1 MVGRCERIKGDGKS
15 CRANATSGSSYCF
28 FHDPATS
35 EERTA
40 ARRAGGQANRP
51 AVAPEAPVRELETS
65 SHVAQLL
72 AETINYVRRG
82 ELDPKVA
89 NSVGYLSNILVKTL
103 EQSEI
108 ADRLETLER
117 IAPAGPPNA
126 SSVDVAD
133 LSHLVV
139 GRAV

>member
-1 MVGRCERIKGDGKS
+1 MVGRCENIKSDGKV
-15 CRANATSGSSYCF
+15 CKANATSGSRYCF
-28 FHDPATS
+28 FHDPAKS

-51 AVAPEAPVRELETS
+51 AVARMTHVRELEKS
-65 SHVAQLL
+65 SHVASFL
-72 AETINYVRRG
+72 AETMNFVRRG

-89 NSVGYLSNILVKTL
+89 NSVGYLSNILVKAL

-117 IAPAGPPNA
+117 VTAAGQANGP
-126 SSVDVAD
+126 SSDATN

-139 GRAV
+139 GKAL

>member
-1 MVGRCERIKGDGKS
+1 MVGRCEHIKSDGQS
-15 CRANATSGSSYCF
+15 CRAHATSGSPYCF

-40 ARRAGGQANRP
+40 AQRAGGQANRP
-51 AVAPEAPVRELETS
+51 AVAREAPVRELETS
-65 SHVAQLL
+65 SHVARLL
-72 AETINYVRRG
+72 AETINNVRRG

-89 NSVGYLSNILVKTL
+89 NSVGYLANILVKTL

-108 ADRLETLER
+108 AERLETLER

>member
-1 MVGRCERIKGDGKS
+1 MVGRCENIKSDGKV
-15 CRANATSGSSYCF
+15 CKANATSGSPYCF
-28 FHDPATS
+28 FHDPAKS

-51 AVAPEAPVRELETS
+51 AVARMTPVRKLEKS
-65 SHVAQLL
+65 SHVASFL
-72 AETINYVRRG
+72 AETMNFVRRG

-89 NSVGYLSNILVKTL
+89 NSVGCLANILVKTL

-108 ADRLETLER
+108 ADRLEALER
-117 IAPAGPPNA
+117 VMPAGQPNGPC
-126 SSVDVAD
+126 SDETD

-139 GRAV
+139 GSVA

>member
-1 MVGRCERIKGDGKS
+1 MGRCEHIKTDGQVCK
-15 CRANATSGSSYCF
+15 ANATSGSAYCF
-28 FHDPATS
+28 FHDPATRD
-35 EERTA
+35 ERTA

-51 AVAPEAPVRELETS
+51 AIAREAPVRELETS
-65 SHVAQLL
+65 SHVARLL
-72 AETINYVRRG
+72 AETINNVRRS

-89 NSVGYLSNILVKTL
+89 NCVGYLSTILLKSL

-108 ADRLETLER
+108 ADRLEALER
-117 IAPAGPPNA
+117 VMPAVPPSA